1 VKRLLWSEVPS
12 PVGLLRLG
20 VASGGAV
27 VGIDFLAAPRDRFR
41 SGLERLAERHGF
53 EATEDA
59 AATRALAEQLEEY
72 FQGVRRH
79 FEVELEPLGSSF
91 QLAVW
96 QELRRIPYGET
107 RSYGQIAEALGWPGA
122 SRAVGAAN
130 GANPIPIVVPCHRV
144 IGANGSLTGFGGGL
158 PAKRT
163 LLTLEGV
170 GAEATPTAQL
180 RLSFGVDDR

>member
-12 PVGLLRLG
+12 PVGPLRLG
-20 VASGGAV
+20 VTEAGAV
-27 VGIDFLAAPRDRFR
+27 VGVDFLASPRERFR
-41 SGLERLAERHGF
+41 SGLERLAERHSF
-53 EATEDA
+53 EVVEDA
-59 AATRALAEQLEEY
+59 SATAALARQLEEY
-72 FQGVRRH
+72 FRGARRQ
-79 FEVELEPLGSSF
+79 FELELEPVGSAF

-163 LLTLEGV
+163 LLALEGV
-170 GAEATPTAQL
+170 GAEAASTAQL